1 MKARLKRHPSAA
13 MVVAVVALVLALT
26 GAAVALPGRNSVKSN
41 DIAPKNVKTSDIA
54 RGAVDPFRTDLMKSA
69 ELKSTV
75 STTSATPVDLGGPS
89 VTVKVP
95 KGGLVGIFSEVSL
108 QAVGAGNNNQAQ
120 VRLFEPTA
128 VPASPMII
136 GGTSNVLDDRF
147 TAPGPGNDAGVNGQ
161 LRGGWLVFSPGA
173 GKHTFSLRYSVAGGG
188 TGLFANPK
196 LYVTVFS

>member
-1 MKARLKRHPSAA
+1 MKARLMRRPSPA

-41 DIAPKNVKTSDIA
+41 DIAPKNVKLGDIA
-54 RGAVDPFRTDLMKSA
+54 RGAVDPFRTDLLKSA

-75 STTSATPVDLGGPS
+75 STTSATAADLGGPN

-95 KGGLVGIFSEVSL
+95 KGGLVGIFAEVNL
-108 QAVGAGNNNQAQ
+108 QAVGAGNSNEAQ

-128 VPASPMII
+128 VPASPKII
-136 GGTSNVLDDRF
+136 GGTSNQLDDRF

-173 GKHTFSLRYSVAGGG
+173 GTHTFSLRYSVAGGG
-188 TGLFANPK
+188 TALFANPK
-196 LYVTVFS
+196 LYVVVSS

>member
-1 MKARLKRHPSAA
+1 MKARLLRRPSPA
-13 MVVAVVALVLALT
+13 MLVAVVALVLALT

-41 DIAPKNVKTSDIA
+41 DIAPKNVKLGDIA
-54 RGAVDPFRTDLMKSA
+54 RGAVDPYRTDLLKSA

-75 STTSATPVDLGGPS
+75 STTSATPADLGGPN

-95 KGGLVGIFSEVSL
+95 KGGLVGIFAEVNL
-108 QAVGAGNNNQAQ
+108 QAVGAGNNNEAQ

-128 VPASPMII
+128 VPASPKII
-136 GGTSNVLDDRF
+136 GGTSNQLDDRF

-173 GKHTFSLRYSVAGGG
+173 GTHTFSLRYSVAGGG
-188 TGLFANPK
+188 TALFANPK